1 MDHIVELKLYMKV
14 IWLGHNLREV
24 VDKLT
29 NMYIVQ
35 NTKKSVIFLEW
46 MPGYFTIGREKLSPV
61 SVPNCEQLKS
71 FATLGCKYE
80 MTRNTK
86 LAWTELQNIGKPAFE
101 AIHKIQFDKSGYEN
115 LLRLHNSRT
124 DKNIHATACQWLKSN
139 DKVWTSW
146 LPTNTNKREIY
157 IGGIFPL
164 SGAFY
169 NAYGIVLAARMAQDA
184 INNNSTILADYN
196 LKLLVNDG
204 KCRADMVMKAFI
216 DYIFNNEYQNLIGV
230 LGPAC
235 SETVEPLAGVS
246 KHYSTIV
253 MSYSAEGSS
262 FSDRSKYPYF
272 FRTIGENKQY
282 KQVYLHLFKAL
293 GWNRIAALTE
303 DGQKYT
309 EYISSMGD
317 MFQENGISFIANMK
331 FPREREESSLSRVD
345 III

>member
-29 NMYIVQ
+29 NMYMVQ

-46 MPGYFTIGREKLSPV
+46 TPGYFTIGREKLSPV

-115 LLRLHNSRT
+115 LLRLHNSRPE
-124 DKNIHATACQWLKSN
+124 KNIYATACQWLKSN
-139 DKVWTSW
+139 EKVWTRW
-146 LPTNTNKREIY
+146 MPTNTNKRDIY

-246 KHYSTIV
+246 QHYSTIV

-293 GWNRIAALTE
+293 GWNRISALTE

-331 FPREREESSLSRVD
+331 FPREREESSLARVGM
-345 III
+345 